1 MPHVPRGKTAPR
13 STTSF
18 ASRIQAYISA
28 DRRGRGAAPAESV
41 EAPLFTLELK
51 PMNPQVPEQVVAAQ
65 KVGVEALYGFLNT
78 GFEAYEKLV
87 ALNLQAAKASI
98 LENEAVASE
107 AFALSARDPQSFFEL
122 QSRQS
127 QAATRKAQAYWQ
139 HVNEVATETRSQ
151 LLASA
156 EKLASG
162 YIRETQVIIDNL
174 ARNPPAHNEMVTAFW
189 SKGFGAMWDAGNAL
203 HEQTRAAA
211 KEAVDV
217 IDKAGK
223 RVAKA

>member
-1 MPHVPRGKTAPR
+1 
-13 STTSF
+13 
-18 ASRIQAYISA
+18 
-28 DRRGRGAAPAESV
+28 
-41 EAPLFTLELK
+41 
-51 PMNPQVPEQVVAAQ
+51 MNPQVPEQVVAAQ